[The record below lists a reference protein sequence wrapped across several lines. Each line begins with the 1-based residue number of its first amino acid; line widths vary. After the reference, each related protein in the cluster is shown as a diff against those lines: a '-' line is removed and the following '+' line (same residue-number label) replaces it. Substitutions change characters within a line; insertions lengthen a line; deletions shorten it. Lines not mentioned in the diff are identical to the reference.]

1 MKLGEALSWQL
12 ESYKMTVT
20 GRHTP
25 DMRSANSVQRDNQGV
40 DVAGLVQ
47 KIVYRLWE
55 QVGVG

>member
-1 MKLGEALSWQL
+1 
-12 ESYKMTVT
+12 MTVT

-25 DMRSANSVQRDNQGV
+25 DRRSVNSVQRDNQGV

>member
-1 MKLGEALSWQL
+1 
-12 ESYKMTVT
+12 MTVT

-25 DMRSANSVQRDNQGV
+25 DMRSVNSVQRDNQGV